1 MTSPAIHPVTNET
14 TWAEANQALLV
25 AEFARLKHRFAQGD
39 RPIPFSSARTEAL
52 PRHSTPAAI
61 DQLVDIF
68 DLTPFERDILLL
80 CSGIEMDSELAE
92 LFGPASSRTPITFGL
107 ALGSLSDPHWS
118 ALTPAR
124 PLRRF
129 QLVQFVQMEQTR
141 SLTTSP
147 IRIDERILHFVA
159 GTNLLD
165 QRLGG
170 INGIVRPPTEPV
182 LLASEHRTQAECAL
196 AALKEDHTRAIHLC
210 GNDPL
215 GHQDVAQIVAAELD
229 LRLLCLSAEE
239 LPAAQ
244 ADLDQTMLLL
254 ERETILLP
262 AAILLQL
269 EESGLT
275 PSARRLAE
283 KLPGPVFLSSRESLQ
298 LNRPFLRLDLD
309 KPGPAEQRR
318 LWHQALGVKFG
329 DESDKEKTTSDPV
342 IAEVDN
348 ISDQFSLSASTIFTT
363 SATVSSRPSPEPHQL
378 WDACRSVAR
387 PKLDDLA
394 QRIVPSSSWRDLIL
408 PEQQTDTLHKLV
420 AQVRH
425 RMTVHEEWGFAARG
439 RRGLGVSA
447 LFAGESGTG
456 KTLAAEVLAAEL
468 RLDLYRIDLSSVV
481 SKFIGETEKN
491 LRQVFDAAEDGGIL
505 LLFDEADALFG
516 KRAEVKDSHDRYAN
530 IEVGYLLQRMEAYQG
545 LAVLTTNLKSSL
557 DRAFQRR
564 LRFIVHFPFPDA
576 AQREEIW
583 KHIFP
588 TNTPLNNLD
597 YAKLAQLNVAGGN
610 IRNIALS
617 AAFLAAEERKSVGMS
632 HLLAAAQMEAHKIE
646 RPLATAEIRGWE

>member
-1 MTSPAIHPVTNET
+1 MTSSTINNVSNVPEA
-14 TWAEANQALLV
+14 TWSEANQALLL
-25 AEFARLKHRFAQGD
+25 AEFSRLKQRLAPGD
-39 RPIPFSSARTEAL
+39 GPVTAAPARAEAL
-52 PRHSTPAAI
+52 PHRTPAAI
-61 DQLVDIF
+61 DQLTDTF
-68 DLTPFERDILLL
+68 DLSVFERDVLLL
-80 CSGIEMDSELAE
+80 CAGIEMDSELAGM
-92 LFGPASSRTPITFGL
+92 FGSAPRTPVTFGL
-107 ALGSLSDPHWS
+107 ALGALTEPHWS

-129 QLVQFVQMEQTR
+129 QLVQMENSRT
-141 SLTTSP
+141 LTTSP
-147 IRIDERILHFVA
+147 LRIDERILHFIA

-165 QRLGG
+165 QRL
-170 INGIVRPPTEPV
+170 NGLVRAPAEPA
-182 LLASEHRTQAECAL
+182 LLAAEHRLQAERAL
-196 AALKEDHTRAIHLC
+196 ASLREDHSRAIHLS
-210 GNDPL
+210 GNDSL
-215 GHQDVAQIVAAELD
+215 GQQDVAQIVAAEID
-229 LRLLCLSAEE
+229 LRLLCLSVED
-239 LPAAQ
+239 LPTAQ
-244 ADLDQTMLLL
+244 ADQDQTLVLL
-254 ERETILLP
+254 ERETLLLP

-269 EESGLT
+269 EPSGLT
-275 PSARRLAE
+275 PSGRRLAE
-283 KLPGPVFLSSRESLQ
+283 KLPGPLFLSSRESLR
-298 LNRPFLRLDLD
+298 LNRPYLRLDLD
-309 KPGPAEQRR
+309 KPAPAEQRR
-318 LWHQALGVKFG
+318 LWRQAFG
-329 DESDKEKTTSDPV
+329 SESGPV
-342 IAEVDN
+342 AESRLTEVDQAA
-348 ISDQFSLSASTIFTT
+348 IDLVSDQFCLSASTIFAT
-363 SATVSSRPSPEPHQL
+363 SATVASQPSPAPHQL

-387 PKLDDLA
+387 PRLDHLA
-394 QRIVPSSSWRDLIL
+394 QRIVPSAGWHDLIL
-408 PEQQTDTLHKLV
+408 PGQQTDTLHKLV

-439 RRGLGVSA
+439 SRGLGVSA

-456 KTLAAEVLAAEL
+456 KTLAAEVLAADL

-564 LRFIVHFPFPDA
+564 LRFIVHFPFPDS

-583 KHIFP
+583 KRIFP
-588 TNTPLNNLD
+588 ANTPLENLD

-617 AAFLAAEERKSVGMS
+617 SAFLAAQSGSAVCMS
-632 HLLAAAQMEAHKIE
+632 HLLEAARMEAHKIE